1 MTDIAKIVSKLQDLF
16 WFGIPKNKRD
26 YQRAIKPAEF
36 ISGDR
41 VMYIRADPEKNPE
54 EHYTAQEP
62 VDFPLIVKPFED
74 GPYAQTVTI
83 GAEYLRL
90 VAESSTDWVRLTV
103 QDDSVL
109 KAEIPVGDR
118 MVLVY
123 IAPRIDNQ

>member
-16 WFGIPKNKRD
+16 WFGIPKNKRE

-41 VMYIRADPEKNPE
+41 VMYIRVDPEQSPE
-54 EHYTAQEP
+54 EHYTAMDP

-74 GPYAQTVTI
+74 GEYAQTVTI

-90 VAESSTDWVRLTV
+90 VAESSIDWVRLTV

-118 MVLVY
+118 MVVAY
-123 IAPRIDNQ
+123 IAPRIENE